1 MMVQEDDGAAGE
13 LRLGSAIGRMW
24 REQQRRLGGQR
35 VKVLSSTIGEG
46 MKIAIRDE

>member
-1 MMVQEDDGAAGE
+1 MEQLASCGWAVQSDECGGNNK
-13 LRLGSAIGRMW
+13 
-24 REQQRRLGGQR
+24 RRLGGQR